1 MKILLKNLKL
11 MNKIQTSEPKTLWKL
26 KCKLGEGTLWVKEHN
41 SIYFVDI
48 KKKQICILNT
58 NNNKKKIFKVNKE
71 IGFLAHVRDNI
82 FILGLQG
89 ELRIQNLKSKKII
102 KSILIEPD
110 IKLNRTN
117 DGKTD
122 PAGNLWFGTMDNLER
137 KIEKGSLYKL
147 DKNLILTKVDTN
159 YMITNGPAF
168 IDPYNFYHTDSSK
181 KLIYKIKI
189 NKKNKIISKKIFKKF
204 SIKNGSPD
212 GMTLDK
218 NQNLWVAH
226 YHGACVS
233 VFNKK
238 GNLIHKIDLPAKN
251 ITNCT
256 FGGQNNSEIFMTS
269 ATKGMNNRDLQKYK
283 CSGFLFSVK
292 TNTKG
297 FLQKKFILSNET
309 KRSLL

>member
-1 MKILLKNLKL
+1 
-11 MNKIQTSEPKTLWKL
+11 MNKIRTTEPRVIWNI

-48 KKKQICILNT
+48 KKKKICILNIK
-58 NNNKKKIFKVNKE
+58 NNKKKQIKVNKE
-71 IGFLAHVRDNI
+71 VGFLAHVKKNI

-89 ELRIQNLKSKKII
+89 EIRIQNLKSKKIL
-102 KSILIEPD
+102 KSIFTEPN

-147 DKNLILTKVDTN
+147 DKNLILTKVDKN
-159 YMITNGPAF
+159 YRITNGPAF
-168 IDPYNFYHTDSSK
+168 LDQYNFYHTDSSK
-181 KLIYKIKI
+181 RKIYKIKI
-189 NKKNKIISKKIFKKF
+189 NKHNQIIDKKIFKTF
-204 SIKNGSPD
+204 SDKEGVPD

-218 NQNLWVAH
+218 NKNLWVAH
-226 YHGACVS
+226 YHGACIS
-233 VFNKK
+233 VFNNKAK
-238 GNLIHKIDLPAKN
+238 LIHRIQFPAKN

-256 FGGQNNSEIFMTS
+256 FGGKNNNELFVTS
-269 ATKGMNNRDLQKYK
+269 ATKGMNSAELRKYRY
-283 CSGFLFSVK
+283 SGSLFSVK
-292 TNTKG
+292 TNSKG
-297 FLQKKFILSNET
+297 ILQKKFVLSDEK